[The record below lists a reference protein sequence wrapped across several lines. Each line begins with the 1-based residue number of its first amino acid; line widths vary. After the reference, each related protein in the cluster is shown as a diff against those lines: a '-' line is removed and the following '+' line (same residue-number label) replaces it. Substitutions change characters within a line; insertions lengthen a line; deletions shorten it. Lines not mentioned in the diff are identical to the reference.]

1 MLVLPIATVSKQ
13 PWSIGGTFDV
23 VFLEGEAAILSL
35 IQTEAGGHR
44 WQRVPPTERKGRMQ
58 TSTVTV
64 AVLRGHQR
72 NETMALATIPSQ
84 EIHERITKGTG
95 PGGQN
100 RNKRETA
107 IILTHTPTGISV
119 KAEAERTQ
127 EGNRR
132 VAMQTLAERVATH
145 AVHQAHHNENS
156 SRKAQLGSGARG
168 DKVRTYRSDGVTDHR
183 SGKRAPLASIEAGKL
198 ELLS

>member
-1 MLVLPIATVSKQ
+1 MWRPGA
-13 PWSIGGTFDV
+13 TFDL
-23 VFLEGEAAILSL
+23 VFLEGTEESLSPL
-35 IQTEAGGHR
+35 LLNEAGGHR
-44 WQRVPPTERKGRMQ
+44 WQRVPPTERKGRVH

-64 AVLRGHQR
+64 AVFPGHMDMPQR
-72 NETMALATIPSQ
+72 VEIDPR
-84 EIHERITKGTG
+84 EIHERVTKGTG

-107 IILTHTPTGISV
+107 IILRHVPTGIEV

-132 VAMQTLAERVATH
+132 VAMATLKDRVA
-145 AVHQAHHNENS
+145 AHLTS
-156 SRKAQLGSGARG
+156 AQKQILDGDRKAQLGGGQRG

-183 SGKRAPLASIEAGKL
+183 SSRRAPLASIEAGKL
-198 ELLS
+198 DLLWA